1 MASATP
7 DLRLPFQPQNITAP
21 WPVPNYTAWW
31 QRHMGANNLP
41 GVASQQCTG
50 RESNLRPL
58 DHKSNALLLHYQ
70 DHMSHLTNCNFT
82 VQMLFCDS
90 YSLYSITFFLHYLVS
105 VYNCSLTIIVLLKK
119 YFLFD
124 LIMNVYSCIQ
134 CMLSVCTTASNVTEA
149 SAGDSEVVIF
159 SVSVDV

>member
-1 MASATP
+1 
-7 DLRLPFQPQNITAP
+7 
-21 WPVPNYTAWW
+21 
-31 QRHMGANNLP
+31 
-41 GVASQQCTG
+41 
-50 RESNLRPL
+50 
-58 DHKSNALLLHYQ
+58 
-70 DHMSHLTNCNFT
+70 
-82 VQMLFCDS
+82 MLFCDS